1 MKGPSTTIAGLVRT
15 PIAWVSP
22 SATLE
27 DAATLLT
34 ADELGLLV
42 VVGPTGIRGVISER
56 DLVAA
61 VADGADLAIE
71 RVADYASPDV
81 LSLPESATLDESARL
96 MRDAGIRHLVVTR
109 RDEPVG
115 VVSIRD
121 VLDALLSSLVV

>member
-1 MKGPSTTIAGLVRT
+1 MRGQSTTVASVVKA
-15 PIAWVSP
+15 PIAIVSP

-42 VVGPTGIRGVISER
+42 VVGPNGIRGVISER

-61 VADGADLAIE
+61 IADGADLAIE
-71 RVADYASPDV
+71 RVADHASSDV
-81 LSLPESATLDESARL
+81 LSVPESATLDETARL
-96 MRDAGIRHLVVTR
+96 MRDAGVRHLVVTR

-121 VLDALLSSLVV
+121 VLDALLSALVV

>member
-1 MKGPSTTIAGLVRT
+1 MRGQATTVANVVRT
-15 PIAWVSP
+15 PIAIVSP

-27 DAATLLT
+27 EAAGLLT

-42 VVGPTGIRGVISER
+42 VVGPNGIRGVISER

-71 RVADYASPDV
+71 RVADHASPDV
-81 LSLPESATLDESARL
+81 LSVPESATLDETARL

-121 VLDALLSSLVV
+121 VLDALLSALVV

>member
-1 MKGPSTTIAGLVRT
+1 MQGTATTIAGLVRT

-27 DAATLLT
+27 EAATGLA

-42 VVGPTGIRGVISER
+42 VVGPAGIRGVISER

-61 VADGADLAIE
+61 VADGADLSIE
-71 RVADYASPDV
+71 RVADHASADV
-81 LSLPESATLDESARL
+81 LSLPESATLEEGARL
-96 MRDAGIRHLVVTR
+96 LRDAGIRHLVVTR

-121 VLDALLSSLVV
+121 ILDALLASLVA

>member
-1 MKGPSTTIAGLVRT
+1 MKGPTPTIAGLVKA

-27 DAATLLT
+27 EAATLLA

-42 VVGPTGIRGVISER
+42 VVGPSGIRGVISER
-56 DLVAA
+56 DLVGA
-61 VADGADLAIE
+61 VADGADLTIE
-71 RVADYASPDV
+71 RVVDHASTDV
-81 LSLPESATLDESARL
+81 LTVPESATLDESARV
-96 MRDAGIRHLVVTR
+96 MRDAGVRHLVVTR

-121 VLDALLSSLVV
+121 VLDAMLTALVA